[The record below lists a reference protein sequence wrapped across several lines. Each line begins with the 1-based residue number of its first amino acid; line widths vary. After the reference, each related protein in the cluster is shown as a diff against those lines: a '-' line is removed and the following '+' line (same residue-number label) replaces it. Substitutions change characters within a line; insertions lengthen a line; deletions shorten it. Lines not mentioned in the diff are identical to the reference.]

1 VTDWLRSQN
10 WGQPGGARGYP
21 ARMFV
26 LAVSGVLIIGT
37 TVLGALVLLA
47 ILLRNEDRYQAEQ
60 RRRQDRRDEHS

>member
-1 VTDWLRSQN
+1 
-10 WGQPGGARGYP
+10 
-21 ARMFV
+21 MFV